1 MKIKILTSKLSA
13 TSRIKLNNLF
23 FKKGNLFFLGTTFA
37 TKSSGAFKILT
48 AQVGLYVKSLLLKNY
63 SDHGNFL
70 GSKGYHCDP
79 LRNYSNMR
87 LTIDSNKNEL

>member
-63 SDHGNFL
+63 SDYGNLL

-79 LRNYSNMR
+79 LRNFNKLLISINF
-87 LTIDSNKNEL
+87 NKN